1 MNVTL
6 TISKEYAEPQINI
19 YAPETTADINKLI
32 SYIQNAEKMIA
43 VNEEDSIV
51 ILKPEEIYM
60 ICSTGRGVKVFC
72 EKRNTLLPNV
82 FMNSKKCWVIILY
95 GYQKQL

>member
-19 YAPETTADINKLI
+19 YAPEATEDINKLI

-43 VNEEDSIV
+43 AFLIWFGFSLYYKKEAERLNEQIEKLS
-51 ILKPEEIYM
+51 LK
-60 ICSTGRGVKVFC
+60 
-72 EKRNTLLPNV
+72 
-82 FMNSKKCWVIILY
+82 
-95 GYQKQL
+95 